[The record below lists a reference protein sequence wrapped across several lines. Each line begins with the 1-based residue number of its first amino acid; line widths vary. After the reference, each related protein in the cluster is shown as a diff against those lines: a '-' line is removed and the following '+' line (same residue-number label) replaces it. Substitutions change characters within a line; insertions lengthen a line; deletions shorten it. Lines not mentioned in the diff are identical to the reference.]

1 MSRHGA
7 VKNYR
12 VNCKSEIKCD
22 FQLTLNKDMMPQST
36 VVVYNVKDSSSLQ
49 QGETVIKTMEI
60 GRNTV
65 N

>member
-7 VKNYR
+7 VKNYQ
-12 VNCKSEIKCD
+12 VICKSEIRCD

-60 GRNTV
+60 GQNTV
-65 N
+65 S